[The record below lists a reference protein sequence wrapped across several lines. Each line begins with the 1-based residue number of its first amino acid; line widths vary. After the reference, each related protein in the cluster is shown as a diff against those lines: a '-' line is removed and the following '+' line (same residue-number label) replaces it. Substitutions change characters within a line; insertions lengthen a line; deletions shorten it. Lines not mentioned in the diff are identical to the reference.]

1 MSLSFRVSNVTA
13 LGQRA
18 VAQAL
23 EQGLAAFLGPSAF
36 SVSVLSICTAVP
48 RACVYETRSTSRL
61 LLDALPRVDEEEDEV
76 EDGRKEEEWH
86 GGRHSNRHAET
97 GRRGLQAPSTTS
109 PLVTVTT
116 EILFANTASVE
127 ALTRNISADPTAF
140 VAAVGSALTAS
151 NAAVFGAWVATS
163 VAVVDSSSSLPAVAA
178 SPSGAADQPLLLLL
192 PTLIGAAIGVGV
204 AALVTAAVFALR
216 RKLKGRNAVAPAP
229 AEAAELETR
238 TQVIRIF
245 PQPPT
250 ASGMI
255 LPEGG
260 IGLVGGGGSPLSP
273 GAGPRVAWAAAGDN
287 LPAAGGVVGG
297 RPPGAGAPRLL

>member
-61 LLDALPRVDEEEDEV
+61 LLDALPRVDEEEDE
-76 EDGRKEEEWH
+76 EDDGRKEEEWH
-86 GGRHSNRHAET
+86 GWRHRDRHAET

-151 NAAVFGAWVATS
+151 NAAVFGTWVATS
-163 VAVVDSSSSLPAVAA
+163 VAVVDSSSLPAVAA

-216 RKLKGRNAVAPAP
+216 RKLKRRNAVAPAP

-245 PQPPT
+245 SQPPT

-273 GAGPRVAWAAAGDN
+273 GAGPRVAWAAAGDS